1 MTDEQFEL
9 LSAYADGELG
19 EAGRRQVERLL
30 ETDPAAREALAAI
43 EGSHSRLRQ
52 AYLATYHADPPERL
66 MQVLTQSGERR
77 RPAPGM
83 RWLFAGSAGGAAL
96 AGILAGWFGA
106 VSLQL
111 ENVEPPVMMASAEGL
126 QAGEPLAA
134 FLASASSGR
143 VSDVAGQPSAVLLSF
158 QSNDGRACRQFQT
171 GAIMAVGCKQGTD
184 TWTIEVTAQAKTV
197 AEGGY
202 ATASGDVPAG
212 IEATISALGVN
223 EVYDARRESDAIAK
237 GWD

>member
-19 EAGRRQVERLL
+19 EAQRRQVERLL
-30 ETDPAAREALAAI
+30 ESDAAARDALAAI
-43 EGSHSRLRQ
+43 QGSHSRLGQ
-52 AYLATYHADPPERL
+52 AFLATYHADPPQRL
-66 MQVLTQSGERR
+66 MQVLAEPAERR
-77 RPAPGM
+77 RSAFSM

-106 VSLQL
+106 VSLQVAD
-111 ENVEPPVMMASAEGL
+111 VETPVMVASAEGL
-126 QAGEPLAA
+126 QAGQPLAA
-134 FLASASSGR
+134 FLNGVSSGT
-143 VSDVAGQPSAVLLSF
+143 VGDVAGQPSAVLLSF

-171 GAIMAVGCKQGTD
+171 GAIMAVGCMQDGNS
-184 TWTIEVTAQAKTV
+184 WAIEATAKTAPI

-202 ATASGDVPAG
+202 ATAAGEVPAG
-212 IEATISALGVN
+212 IEAAISALGVN
-223 EVYDARRESDAIAK
+223 EVYDARREREAIAK

>member
-9 LSAYADGELG
+9 LSAYADGELS
-19 EAGRRQVERLL
+19 EAGRRQVEQLL

-66 MQVLTQSGERR
+66 MQVLTGPGERR
-77 RPAPGM
+77 RPTSGM

-96 AGILAGWFGA
+96 AGIFAGWFGA
-106 VSLQL
+106 VSLQMANL
-111 ENVEPPVMMASAEGL
+111 EPPVMMASAEGL
-126 QAGEPLAA
+126 LAGEPLAA
-134 FLASASSGR
+134 FLASASSGT
-143 VSDVAGQPSAVLLSF
+143 VSDVSGQPSTVLLSF

-171 GAIMAVGCKQGTD
+171 GAIMAVGCKQGAD
-184 TWTIEVTAQAKTV
+184 TWAIEATAQAKPI

-202 ATASGDVPAG
+202 ATASGEIPAG
-212 IEATISALGVN
+212 IEAAITALGVN
-223 EVYDARRESDAIAK
+223 EVYDTPRERDAIAK

>member
-19 EAGRRQVERLL
+19 EAQRRQVERLL
-30 ETDPAAREALAAI
+30 ESDAAARAALAAI
-43 EGSHSRLRQ
+43 QGSHSRLGQ
-52 AYLATYHADPPERL
+52 AFLATYHADPPERL
-66 MQVLTQSGERR
+66 VRVLAEPAERR
-77 RPAPGM
+77 RSAFSM

-106 VSLQL
+106 VSLQMAD
-111 ENVEPPVMMASAEGL
+111 VETPVMVASAEGL
-126 QAGEPLAA
+126 QAGQPLAA
-134 FLASASSGR
+134 FLNGVSSGS
-143 VSDVAGQPSAVLLSF
+143 VGDVAGQPSAVLLSF

-171 GAIMAVGCKQGTD
+171 GAIMAVGCMQDGNS
-184 TWTIEVTAQAKTV
+184 WAIEATAKTAPI

-202 ATASGDVPAG
+202 ATAAGEVPAG
-212 IEATISALGVN
+212 IEAAISALGVN
-223 EVYDARRESDAIAK
+223 EVYDARREREAIAK

>member
-9 LSAYADGELG
+9 LSAYADGELS
-19 EAGRRQVERLL
+19 EAGRRQVELLL

-52 AYLATYHADPPERL
+52 AYLATYHEDPPERL
-66 MQVLTQSGERR
+66 MQVLTHSGERR
-77 RPAPGM
+77 RPASGM

-106 VSLQL
+106 VSLQMAK
-111 ENVEPPVMMASAEGL
+111 VEPPVMMASAEGL

-134 FLASASSGR
+134 FLASASSGT
-143 VSDVAGQPSAVLLSF
+143 VSDVAGQPSTVLLSF

-171 GAIMAVGCKQGTD
+171 GAIMAVGCAEGAD
-184 TWTIEVTAQAKTV
+184 TWTIEATAPAKPI

-202 ATASGDVPAG
+202 ATASGEVPAG
-212 IEATISALGVN
+212 IEAAISALGVN
-223 EVYDARRESDAIAK
+223 EVYDTARERDAIAG